1 MFILVGRWGERGK
14 RENVC
19 WMQQRKVNN
28 SLYAQ
33 EGFWVWG
40 LDWGGGV
47 HDDPGQ
53 NQEISLRKWQES
65 LTLIWQRGRES
76 G

>member
-28 SLYAQ
+28 SLYAE
-33 EGFWVWG
+33 EGCWVWG
-40 LDWGGGV
+40 WIGVGGSMTIRV
-47 HDDPGQ
+47 KT
-53 NQEISLRKWQES
+53 RKS
-65 LTLIWQRGRES
+65 V
-76 G
+76 